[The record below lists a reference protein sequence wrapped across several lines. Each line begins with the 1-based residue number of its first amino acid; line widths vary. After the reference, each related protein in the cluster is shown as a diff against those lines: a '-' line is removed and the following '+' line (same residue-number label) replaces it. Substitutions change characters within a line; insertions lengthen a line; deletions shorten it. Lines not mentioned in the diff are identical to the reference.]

1 MKQQILNYQ
10 GPDLAGSW
18 NTGNRRPTLGP
29 CPGVRQVWMNLE
41 YKLKGVK
48 EWDPDHRKR
57 VDLYLSLVPVG
68 EEAWGS
74 VQFSTVERSW
84 GRSIA

>member
-29 CPGVRQVWMNLE
+29 CPEVRQVWMNLE

-48 EWDPDHRKR
+48 EWDPDHRKSR
-57 VDLYLSLVPVG
+57 PAAVL
-68 EEAWGS
+68 GS
-74 VQFSTVERSW
+74 HRRGGMEVSTV
-84 GRSIA
+84 